1 MTTINP
7 LNPTQYT
14 GQVGDSAGITPP
26 TVTGGSTLPPLTGNA
41 ANGGV
46 VLPLPDLVKPRL
58 LPPDVAGL
66 SLEQLIEAL
75 GAETRQV
82 TTRGGVESL
91 KAKAAARED
100 ANKKSIEETQKQLEK
115 MRAEAK
121 LNPFLKALKWIGKI
135 LGAIA
140 SAITIAVGAVTGNP
154 VMVAAGV
161 VLAAM
166 TINSIVSDATDG
178 KISLAAGF
186 AKLAEKCGASE
197 DVAKWIGFG
206 FEIGITVVGAV
217 MSFGAGFASSAA
229 KLATEGVTKAID
241 MTTKVLNVMA
251 KVQQGTSLLSGL
263 NTVAQGGLGIAK
275 GVYEYEITQS
285 KASQKELEAILER
298 IRAAIDT
305 ETDFLEAIMKRGE
318 ELLGQVKDI
327 VDGNNQAQAAIL
339 TNQAPGVA

>member
-14 GQVGDSAGITPP
+14 GQVGNVDGSPP
-26 TVTGGSTLPPLTGNA
+26 PGVTGSGNEELPPLTGNA
-41 ANGGV
+41 LGGGAD
-46 VLPLPDLVKPRL
+46 LPLPNLATPKL

-82 TTRGGVESL
+82 TTRGGLETL
-91 KAKAAARED
+91 KARATERED
-100 ANKKSIEETQKQLEK
+100 ANKKAIEETQKQLEK
-115 MRAEAK
+115 MRAAAK
-121 LNPFLKALKWIGKI
+121 LNPFLKALKWIGMV

-140 SAITIAVGAVTGNP
+140 SVVTIAVGAVTGNP
-154 VMVAAGV
+154 LMIAAGV
-161 VLAAM
+161 VMAAM
-166 TINSIVSDATDG
+166 MVNSIVSEATDG
-178 KISLAAGF
+178 KVSIAAGI
-186 AKLAEKCGASE
+186 AKIAEECGASKE
-197 DVAKWIGFG
+197 TAQWIGFG
-206 FEIGITVVGAV
+206 FEIGITLVGAC
-217 MSFGAGFASSAA
+217 MSFGSGFASSAA
-229 KLATEGVTKAID
+229 KLAETA
-241 MTTKVLNVMA
+241 TKVLNIMA
-251 KVQQGTSLLSGL
+251 KVQQVTTLLSGL
-263 NTVAQGGLGIAK
+263 NTMAQGGLGIAK